1 MKMLNSIHPIT
12 KYYLKA
18 QKTPG
23 KEGESQLCIE
33 KELNFLLIS
42 ETEHCNTLNLQ
53 KYLQFT
59 SNMMSLAWAVL
70 TRTLEPA
77 FIWG

>member
-12 KYYLKA
+12 KYYLKV

-33 KELNFLLIS
+33 KELDTRN
-42 ETEHCNTLNLQ
+42 
-53 KYLQFT
+53 
-59 SNMMSLAWAVL
+59 
-70 TRTLEPA
+70 RTLQHIKSTEIPPVH
-77 FIWG
+77 F